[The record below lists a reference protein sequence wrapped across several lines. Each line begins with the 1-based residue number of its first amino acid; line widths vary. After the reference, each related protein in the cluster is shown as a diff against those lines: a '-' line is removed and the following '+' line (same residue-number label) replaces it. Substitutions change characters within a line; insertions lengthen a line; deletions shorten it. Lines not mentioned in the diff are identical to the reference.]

1 MKLLSNALT
10 ASFIASFAL
19 IPTPAKAW
27 DVCKQVSTLYL
38 CANPGQTYDVIQ
50 MNGSLPDGTEA
61 RERFHVQCNTDGG
74 WRYVSSGTLTKKL
87 ASDFVE
93 GYCGSRGGVHPR
105 VSYPEP
111 TSSNAPE
118 TRDMTGRA
126 SSVSPGVSSAPTR
139 EHEAPPKD
147 GFLF

>member
-1 MKLLSNALT
+1 MKPLTNALT

-27 DVCKQVSTLYL
+27 DMCTTQSGLHVCGNQ
-38 CANPGQTYDVIQ
+38 GQTYDVIQ
-50 MNGSLPDGTEA
+50 MNGTLPGGTEA
-61 RERFHVQCNTDGG
+61 RERFHVQCISDGG
-74 WRYVSSGTLTKKL
+74 WRYVSSGTLTKQV
-87 ASDFVE
+87 ASNFVE
-93 GYCGSRGGVHPR
+93 RYCGSRGNVHPR

-111 TSSNAPE
+111 NSSRDPE

-126 SSVSPGVSSAPTR
+126 RQTPVSPAPTPAQ
-139 EHEAPPKD
+139 EAPPKD